1 MSPSLQSAP
10 ARVPDSK
17 CHEHYGGKCLAT
29 PLVEQLLCLSHA
41 LKMCWISMRDVMLV
55 QIRSHCVI
63 TGNGR
68 QRIPSIHDT
77 GVLYALD

>member
-1 MSPSLQSAP
+1 
-10 ARVPDSK
+10 
-17 CHEHYGGKCLAT
+17 
-29 PLVEQLLCLSHA
+29 
-41 LKMCWISMRDVMLV
+41 MCWISMRDVMLV